1 MTMNT
6 NDKIITLAS
15 FVYLDKIDSFKTYLG
30 KRFKIKEDNI
40 FQYTFDEEDK
50 KILTFMVRLK
60 QGERVDTRSFYPPTI
75 IVHKK
80 GECFYTINA
89 LNKLIESMTDTEMGN
104 INHQDVK
111 IDWDNYQNKMMIIK
125 NDELKIFNIN
135 RDFS

>member
-1 MTMNT
+1 MNT

-50 KILTFMVRLK
+50 K

-89 LNKLIESMTDTEMGN
+89 LNKLIESMTDTEIGN

>member
-1 MTMNT
+1 MNMNT

-15 FVYLDKIDSFKTYLG
+15 FVYLDKINSFKTYLSN
-30 KRFKIKEDNI
+30 RFKIKEHNI
-40 FQYTFDEEDK
+40 FQYTFNEEDK

-111 IDWDNYQNKMMIIK
+111 IDWDNHQNKMMIIK

>member
-15 FVYLDKIDSFKTYLG
+15 FVYLDKVDSFKTYLG

>member
-1 MTMNT
+1 MIMNT

-50 KILTFMVRLK
+50 KILTFMVRLN

>member
-1 MTMNT
+1 MNMET

-15 FVYLDKIDSFKTYLG
+15 FVYLDKINSFKTYLG
-30 KRFKIKEDNI
+30 KRFKIKENNI
-40 FQYTFDEEDK
+40 FEYSFDEKDK
-50 KILTFMVRLK
+50 KILTFMVKLRQSEK
-60 QGERVDTRSFYPPTI
+60 VDTRSFYPPTI

-89 LNKLIESMTDTEMGN
+89 LNKLIESMSDTERGN

-111 IDWDNYQNKMMIIK
+111 IDWDNFQNKMMIIK

>member
-1 MTMNT
+1 MIMNT

-40 FQYTFDEEDK
+40 FQYTFNEEDK

>member
-1 MTMNT
+1 MIMNT

-30 KRFKIKEDNI
+30 KRFKIKENNI
-40 FQYTFDEEDK
+40 FQYTFNEEDK
-50 KILTFMVRLK
+50 KILTFMVRLN

-111 IDWDNYQNKMMIIK
+111 IDWDNFQNKMMIIK
-125 NDELKIFNIN
+125 NNELKIFNIN

>member
-1 MTMNT
+1 MNT

-15 FVYLDKIDSFKTYLG
+15 FVYLDKVDSFKAYLG

-89 LNKLIESMTDTEMGN
+89 LNKLIESMSDTEMGN